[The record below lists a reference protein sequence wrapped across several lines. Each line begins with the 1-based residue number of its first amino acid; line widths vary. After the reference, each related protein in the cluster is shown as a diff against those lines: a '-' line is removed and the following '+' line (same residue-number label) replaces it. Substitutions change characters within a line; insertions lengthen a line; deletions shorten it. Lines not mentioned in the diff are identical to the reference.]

1 MKLSIAIPNS
11 SLKDEKKHENKT
23 RKIFQIAR
31 TAAIFQINNIII
43 YKDDKEFENDS
54 KLLSTVLRYL
64 ETPQQFRKRLYPK
77 SGLLQ
82 FVGAL
87 SPLKT
92 PNQCATSNSKNIKKG
107 DIREGVILGVN
118 GKKVIDI
125 GIEHTI
131 QYHGK
136 KEVGKRVIVKIK
148 KSFPDFAVYDIEKE
162 QLPNF
167 WSYNVKHGGNL
178 ITLLNEWKGPKI
190 LTSRKSK
197 NINHKDMQKIQ
208 SSKDET
214 LVVFGTTD
222 KGIHDMLNRKIS
234 TIQNFK
240 AWNFFPDQGTETI
253 RLEEAILGCLA
264 ILNSKTIS
272 NKIN

>member
-1 MKLSIAIPNS
+1 MRLSIAWPDS
-11 SLKDEKKHENKT
+11 CLYDEKKHENKT

-31 TAAIFQINNIII
+31 AAGIFQVDNIII
-43 YKDDKEFENDS
+43 YKDGKEFETDS
-54 KLLSTVLRYL
+54 KLLTTILRYL
-64 ETPQQFRKRLYPK
+64 ETPQHFRKQLYPK

-87 SPLKT
+87 SPLKI
-92 PNQCATSNSKNIKKG
+92 PNQVVTSDPKQVKKN
-107 DIREGVILGVN
+107 DIREGIILGKN
-118 GKKVIDI
+118 GKKIIDI
-125 GIEHTI
+125 GIDYTI

-136 KEVGKRVIVKIK
+136 KEIGKRVIVKIK
-148 KSFPDFAVYDIEKE
+148 QGFPDFVVYDIEKD

-178 ITLLNEWKGPKI
+178 LTLLNEWKGPKI

-197 NINHKDMQKIQ
+197 KFNNESISKIL
-208 SSKDET
+208 SSKEAV

-222 KGIHDMLNRKIS
+222 KGIHEILNKKIS

-240 AWNFFPDQGTETI
+240 AWNFFPHQGTETV

-264 ILNSKTIS
+264 ILNT
-272 NKIN
+272 KIYFE

>member
-31 TAAIFQINNIII
+31 AAAIFQIKNIII
-43 YKDDKEFENDS
+43 YKDGKEFENDS

-92 PNQCATSNSKNIKKG
+92 PNQCVTSNVKQIKKG
-107 DIREGVILGVN
+107 DIREGIILGVN

-125 GIEHTI
+125 GTEQLV

-136 KEVGKRVIVKIK
+136 KEIGKRVIVKIK
-148 KSFPDFAVYDIEKE
+148 QCSPDIVVYDIEKE
-162 QLPNF
+162 QLPIF

-178 ITLLNEWKGPKI
+178 ITLLNKWKGPKI

-197 NINHKDMQKIQ
+197 KINQKNLQAIC
-208 SSKDET
+208 SSQEEI

-222 KGIHDMLNRKIS
+222 KGIHEMLNNQIS

-240 AWNFFPDQGTETI
+240 TWNFFPDQGTETI
-253 RLEEAILGCLA
+253 RLEEAILGCLS
-264 ILNSKTIS
+264 ILNSIHPS
-272 NKIN
+272 NRIN